1 MLRVEETER
10 VEDIFSR
17 MDSDADGFITIQEH
31 RFIFLQIIILK
42 IFFKKIYS
50 LGETFG
56 GFELYSMLFVVGGEG
71 RLWKFY
77 MFMCILRNFFSISIS
92 HIHCCSRKYKLFSN

>member
-31 RFIFLQIIILK
+31 RFIFLQISILK
-42 IFFKKIYS
+42 IFFQ
-50 LGETFG
+50 ED
-56 GFELYSMLFVVGGEG
+56 
-71 RLWKFY
+71 LWF
-77 MFMCILRNFFSISIS
+77 RGNFWWF
-92 HIHCCSRKYKLFSN
+92 

>member
-31 RFIFLQIIILK
+31 RFIFLLISILK
-42 IFFKKIYS
+42 IFFKKIYGLLYCCTVAAENIS
-50 LGETFG
+50 FSAIEC
-56 GFELYSMLFVVGGEG
+56 FE
-71 RLWKFY
+71 K
-77 MFMCILRNFFSISIS
+77 
-92 HIHCCSRKYKLFSN
+92 